1 MTEDTSCILFAS
13 PTRASVVT
21 KGKSGGVKDKAS
33 HSLVVVDD
41 SLCLKALQND
51 LTVCIRDEHKCNRRT
66 HGGTISDLN
75 LEGRQRLLVLK
86 VDGQSAFIQPGLD
99 WELIDK

>member
-1 MTEDTSCILFAS
+1 M
-13 PTRASVVT
+13 
-21 KGKSGGVKDKAS
+21 
-33 HSLVVVDD
+33 VDD

-51 LTVCIRDEHKCNRRT
+51 LTVCIRDEHRCNRRT

-99 WELIDK
+99 RELIDKELFDLLMGQEQTLSDWIRDVLFF